1 MKALVAAAK
10 AGDSKSMLAVLGS
23 GAKSVIHSGDATAD
37 RRGREVFLKAYE
49 QSNKLVKS
57 GDAKVLLTIGS
68 DEWPF
73 PIPIVKE
80 GAAWRFDVAQGK
92 EELLNRRIGRNELHA
107 AQAALAF
114 TDAQREY
121 YLRNPQKAKLLQYA
135 QRFAELPNKRDGL
148 YWPVKAGEQASPART
163 VVRSCANR
171 GLQEIA
177 RAASRHPTMA
187 ITIAF

>member
-10 AGDSKSMLAVLGS
+10 AGDSKSMLAVFGFRRES
-23 GAKSVIHSGDATAD
+23 RSFNSGDATAD
-37 RRGREVFLKAYE
+37 RRGREVFLKSYE

-57 GDAKVLLTIGS
+57 GDAKVLLTTGS
-68 DEWPF
+68 NSGLSRF
-73 PIPIVKE
+73 RSSGKVR
-80 GAAWRFDVAQGK
+80 AWRFDVAQGGG
-92 EELLNRRIGRNELHA
+92 ELLNRRIGRNELHA

-135 QRFAELPNKRDGL
+135 QRFQSSPNKRDGL
-148 YWPVKAGEQASPART
+148 YWPVKAGEPASPLGPLFVAAQTEGYR
-163 VVRSCANR
+163 NR
-171 GLQEIA
+171 